1 MNPDGSILPSLLSL
15 LFCAVLTAFLTV
27 GKSALDAC
35 SESTIKNFGE
45 ADPALSG
52 KAEKALSMM
61 ERSDRILP
69 AARLGITLC
78 SVFAAAILTLCFAP
92 IFTVSVPMLVLACLG
107 LGCILFLFGRLVP
120 YRLAVRAPEKTL
132 LSVLPVF
139 SLCITLLTPFRIILS
154 VISGI
159 CLRLFG
165 IDPNQ
170 PAEQVTEEEIR
181 SMVEESSESGGIEQ
195 SEMEMINNIF
205 EFDDRTAEEVMTHRT
220 EMIAVPVDAT
230 LPEVIDHAVEEG
242 CSRIPVYE
250 DDIDNIIGV
259 LYVKDLLQFVTK
271 PPAEFNI
278 RKHMRSALFVPETTR
293 CEDLMQQLKTKKLQ
307 MAIVVDEY
315 GGTSGLVTMEDL
327 IESIFGSIQDEYDD
341 EEELITK
348 TSESSYLI
356 NGITTLEEVEKLF
369 DIKFPEETEYD
380 TLGGFITEQL
390 DHIPADD
397 EKAQV
402 KCEDIL
408 FTVISIEDRRIA
420 KVRAEKLTPAPI
432 EE

>member
-1 MNPDGSILPSLLSL
+1 MTTDGSILPSLACLLLSAGL
-15 LFCAVLTAFLTV
+15 AAFLTT

-35 SESTIKNFGE
+35 SENTLKSFGE
-45 ADPALSG
+45 ADPSNAG

-61 ERSDRILP
+61 ERTDKILP
-69 AARLGITLC
+69 TARLGITLC
-78 SVFAAAILTLCFAP
+78 SVFAAAILTICFSP
-92 IFTVSVPMLVLACLG
+92 IFSASTPLLIAACLG
-107 LGCILFLFGRLVP
+107 LGCLLFLFGRLLP

-132 LSVLPVF
+132 LSVLPFF
-139 SLCITLLTPFRIILS
+139 SLCIAILTPFHFLLS
-154 VISGI
+154 MISGF
-159 CLRLFG
+159 CLRLCG

-220 EMIAVPVDAT
+220 EMIAIPVDAT
-230 LPEVIDHAVEEG
+230 LPEVINHAVEEG

-259 LYVKDLLQFVTK
+259 LYVKDLLQFITN
-271 PPAEFNI
+271 PAAEFDV
-278 RKHMRSALFVPETTR
+278 RKYMRSALFVPETTR

-327 IESIFGSIQDEYDD
+327 MESIFGSIQDEYDD
-341 EEELITK
+341 EEEMITK
-348 TSESSYLI
+348 TGENSYLI

-369 DIKFPEETEYD
+369 DIDFPEETEYD

-390 DHIPADD
+390 DHIPAEN
-397 EKAQV
+397 EKPSV
-402 KCEDIL
+402 RFEDIL
-408 FTVISIEDRRIA
+408 FTVISIEERRIA
-420 KVRAEKLTPAPI
+420 KVKAEKLEPVPT

>member
-1 MNPDGSILPSLLSL
+1 MTTDGSILPSLLGL
-15 LFCAVLTAFLTV
+15 LFCAGLTALLTT

-35 SESTIKNFGE
+35 SENTLKNFAE
-45 ADPALSG
+45 ADSAVSG

-61 ERSDRILP
+61 ERTDKILP
-69 AARLGITLC
+69 ASDLGITLC
-78 SVFAAAILTLCFAP
+78 GIFSAAFVILGIAPTLTGAAR
-92 IFTVSVPMLVLACLG
+92 IAALLG
-107 LGCILFLFGRLVP
+107 LGALLFLFGEMIPFRM
-120 YRLAVRAPEKTL
+120 AVRNPEKTF

-139 SLCITLLTPFRIILS
+139 SLCLS
-154 VISGI
+154 VLLPIRFVLSLLCSF
-159 CLRLFG
+159 CLRLCG

-170 PAEQVTEEEIR
+170 PVEQVTEEEIR

-195 SEMEMINNIF
+195 SEMEMIKNIF

-230 LPEVIDHAVEEG
+230 LPEIINHAVEEG

-259 LYVKDLLQFVTK
+259 IYVKDLLGFITE
-271 PPAEFNI
+271 PNAEFDV
-278 RKHMRSALFVPETTR
+278 RKYMRSALFVPETTR

-327 IESIFGSIQDEYDD
+327 MESIFGSIQDEYDD
-341 EEELITK
+341 EEETITQ
-348 TSESSYLI
+348 TGDSSYLI
-356 NGITTLEEVEKLF
+356 NGITTLVEVEKLL
-369 DIKFPEETEYD
+369 DIDFPEDIEYEIF
-380 TLGGFITEQL
+380 GGFITQQL
-390 DHIPADD
+390 DHIPMEG

-402 KCEDIL
+402 EWENIR
-408 FTVISIEDRRIA
+408 FTVESIEERRIA
-420 KVRAEKLTPAPI
+420 QVRVEKLTPVPA

>member
-1 MNPDGSILPSLLSL
+1 MSTDGSILPSFACLLL
-15 LFCAVLTAFLTV
+15 CAGLTAFLTT

-35 SESTIKNFGE
+35 SESTLKAFGE
-45 ADPALSG
+45 ADPSNAG
-52 KAEKALSMM
+52 KVEKAASMM
-61 ERSDRILP
+61 ERSDKILP

-78 SVFAAAILTLCFAP
+78 SVFAAAILTLCFYPTFSASTP
-92 IFTVSVPMLVLACLG
+92 LLIGACLG
-107 LGCILFLFGRLVP
+107 LGCLLFLFGRLLP
-120 YRLAVRAPEKTL
+120 YRIAVRNPEKTL
-132 LSVLPVF
+132 LSILPLF
-139 SLCITLLTPFRIILS
+139 SLCITILTPFHLILS
-154 VISGI
+154 MISGF
-159 CLRLFG
+159 CLRLCG

-170 PAEQVTEEEIR
+170 PTEQVTEEEIR

-220 EMIAVPVDAT
+220 EMIAVPADAT
-230 LPEVIDHAVEEG
+230 LPEVINHAVEEG

-259 LYVKDLLQFVTK
+259 LYVKDLLQFITN
-271 PPAEFNI
+271 PPAAFDV

-327 IESIFGSIQDEYDD
+327 MESIFGSIQDEYDD
-341 EEELITK
+341 EEELIIETG
-348 TSESSYLI
+348 EDSYLI

-369 DIKFPEETEYD
+369 GIDFPEETEYD
-380 TLGGFITEQL
+380 TLGGYITEQL
-390 DHIPADD
+390 DHIPAEG
-397 EKAQV
+397 EKASV
-402 KCEDIL
+402 RFEDIL
-408 FTVISIEDRRIA
+408 FTVVSIEDRRIA
-420 KVRAEKLTPAPI
+420 KVKAEKLEPVPT